1 MKQITLTGLLVLL
14 LSATQAQEYKV
25 ERGTLSF
32 GLHMACP
39 QNDFRDTEYDDG
51 WGFNWSYLSRGYP
64 YKSPLNVQFGARM
77 DFAAMRSKSFDVE
90 LATPVPDNGTYA
102 VRNNMYGLFAVA
114 RINLDNR
121 TPVTPYV
128 DLLVGHR
135 NYGTHS
141 TTTANNPDLN
151 PDYESVS
158 YQNRVV
164 HTKRLHYGA
173 GAGLLYKLGRSTYFE
188 AGATFTFGGE
198 GAVMPLKDVTQA
210 AGSNEVAFNYT
221 TSATDILLI
230 NAGFRFQLFKRY
242 RVTPPNVTTPNTTT
256 SPRNTRYRDTRTPND
271 TRRNPDPVIRDRNT
285 NDTPTEEKK
294 KAPIEIKPDGPK
306 KGGDVGH

>member
-1 MKQITLTGLLVLL
+1 MKPLL
-14 LSATQAQEYKV
+14 LSTLLLFFLVNGKAQTFKA

-32 GLHMACP
+32 GLHLACP
-39 QNDFRDTEYDDG
+39 QNDFRETEYDDG

-77 DFAAMRSKSFDVE
+77 DFAAMQRKSFNVA
-90 LATPVPDNGTYA
+90 LATPVPDNGEYE

-114 RINLDNR
+114 RINFDNAS
-121 TPVTPYV
+121 PVTPYL

-164 HTKRLHYGA
+164 HTKRPHYGA
-173 GAGLLYKLGRSTYFE
+173 GAGLLYKLSQNTYFE

-210 AGSNEVAFNYT
+210 SGSNEVQFNYT

-230 NAGFRFQLFKRY
+230 NAGFRFQLYKKY
-242 RVTPPNVTTPNTTT
+242 RVRPPQVTSPSTTS
-256 SPRNTRYRDTRTPND
+256 SPRNTRYKDNRTPTN
-271 TRRNPDPVIRDRNT
+271 TRQNTQPVVRDR
-285 NDTPTEEKK
+285 DEAVPTETKK
-294 KAPIEIKPDGPK
+294 KTPIEIKPDGPK
-306 KGGDVGH
+306 KGGEIGH